1 MTVLWII
8 TWRKRATACEEV
20 APIRFPTEG
29 GRRTN
34 ESRACSK
41 VACSLINTNSFSIL
55 PPNEF
60 SIKKKKREKEK
71 AKRELGPTLPF
82 FHNPIPQTTPDV
94 AIMDSLFHGLWLVFS
109 WSQVNISVC
118 RLLAPHSP
126 LCSIDLFAHSSA
138 RTTSV
143 PGKPSITEFNT
154 VQIAHFLPNFFIFPE
169 ADVGS
174 TGFQKEAEGG
184 FVYPGL
190 SWTAGNQTGHF
201 LLAHVRCFKSL
212 VHATERDNG
221 ATSSSCRSDG
231 KTSTSPAPYPS
242 CVLHPGSYSG
252 LESRPKGLEQLL
264 PSATGDGL

>member
-20 APIRFPTEG
+20 APIRFPTEE

-60 SIKKKKREKEK
+60 SIKKKKEKEK

-82 FHNPIPQTTPDV
+82 FHNPIL
-94 AIMDSLFHGLWLVFS
+94 DSLFHGLWLVFS

-174 TGFQKEAEGG
+174 TGFQKETEGG

-201 LLAHVRCFKSL
+201 LLARVRCFKSL

-231 KTSTSPAPYPS
+231 KTSTSPAPCPS